1 MRYRDLFLTES
12 REHLG
17 AAHDALSRLS
27 AEPGDAALLD
37 ELLRHAHSLKGMAVT
52 MGQRSM
58 VELAHAVE
66 DACDGMR
73 HGPVRADL
81 RPFALLD
88 EALICLDR
96 IVDAFDR
103 GEPDA
108 LPAAT
113 GLARELRRLA
123 AARGISAAGPLDCGA
138 AEPVPDGAQTEPGRW
153 WIGLQLAPG
162 TARTARPTVE
172 TLRAL
177 GRLGR
182 VERVAP
188 PTLSG
193 DPLRFGGRLELT
205 LAAGCGRDRLAEALE
220 GLTGVEGF
228 DLEPAPPTARIEQT
242 DPSAERWARVR
253 ADLLDELAGLALDLM
268 LEQGRARAECAV
280 AGGAPPRQLERSEFL
295 VKRLYG
301 RLMEMRLT
309 PFASAAER
317 LRRSVEQLSRRLGKP
332 VRFEIRGSDTCLDRS
347 LIDALFDPL
356 QHMVRNAVDH
366 GFESS
371 QQRRSAGKPACGRLA
386 LSLHREPERLLIA
399 LEDDGRGICPE
410 ALRRAAV
417 ERGFVDRDTARR
429 MSDEEAWMLI
439 TLPAFSTA
447 RRLTEVSGRGVG
459 MDVVRNRVE
468 RVGGRLVIRSRTGSG
483 TRIELRFPLAL
494 ALVRSLVLRCGGELY
509 ALPAASVRATRRLQP
524 GASDG
529 ESALALGERL
539 GLQVAADGG
548 ISASSLR
555 VNRDRG
561 LLDLRVDEVL
571 GVREIVVRPLG
582 APLAGLPPYAGAAL
596 LEDGTIVL
604 VLDPDQ
610 L

>member
-1 MRYRDLFLTES
+1 VDTTRYRKLFLAES

-27 AEPGDAALLD
+27 AEPDDGELLG
-37 ELLRHAHSLKGMAVT
+37 ELLRHAHSLKGMAAT

-66 DACDGMR
+66 GLCDGLR
-73 HGPVRADL
+73 HAPMTADL

-103 GEPDA
+103 GEVDA
-108 LPAAT
+108 VSPAT
-113 GLARELRRLA
+113 GLALELRRLA
-123 AARGISAAGPLDCGA
+123 ESHGFAAAGPRDRALADQSRDSTQ
-138 AEPVPDGAQTEPGRW
+138 PEPGRW

-162 TARTARPTVE
+162 AARTAGSTVR

-188 PTLSG
+188 PTLTG
-193 DPLRFGGRLELT
+193 VPPRFGGRLELT
-205 LAAGCGRDRLAEALE
+205 LSAGCDRDRLAEALG
-220 GLTGVEGF
+220 GLTGVERF
-228 DLEPAPPTARIEQT
+228 DLEPAPPTARIEPT
-242 DPSAERWARVR
+242 GPTGDRWARVR
-253 ADLLDELAGLALDLM
+253 ADLLDELAGLALDL
-268 LEQGRARAECAV
+268 
-280 AGGAPPRQLERSEFL
+280 
-295 VKRLYG
+295 
-301 RLMEMRLT
+301 LMEMRLT

-317 LRRSVEQLSRRLGKP
+317 LRRSVEQLSRRLGKS
-332 VRFEIRGSDTCLDRS
+332 VRFEIQGSDTRLDRS

-371 QQRRSAGKPACGRLA
+371 GERRSAGKPASGRLA
-386 LSLHREPERLLIA
+386 LSLHREPDRLLIA
-399 LEDDGRGICPE
+399 LEDDGRGICPN

-417 ERGFVDRDTARR
+417 ERGFVDRESARR

-459 MDVVRNRVE
+459 MDVVRNSVE
-468 RVGGRLVIRSRTGSG
+468 RVGGRLVIRSRPGSG
-483 TRIELRFPLAL
+483 TRIELRLPLAM
-494 ALVRSLVLRCGGELY
+494 ALVGSLMLRCGGELY
-509 ALPAASVRATRRLQP
+509 ALPASAVTATRRLPP
-524 GASDG
+524 GAGDG
-529 ESALALGERL
+529 EGAVVLGERL
-539 GLQVAADGG
+539 GLRVASDAGVACPPTRAPRFSRTG
-548 ISASSLR
+548 RSSSSSTPTRCSDRHLR
-555 VNRDRG
+555 RG
-561 LLDLRVDEVL
+561 LAIRLSARSGGSSDCRT
-571 GVREIVVRPLG
+571 GP
-582 APLAGLPPYAGAAL
+582 AL
-596 LEDGTIVL
+596 H
-604 VLDPDQ
+604 
-610 L
+610 